1 MLTSTFLL
9 LGQLNY
15 YSKIIIM
22 TQLKSIIKWSIVFQL
37 FVAFKTGLCFSNFFY
52 PEINPTYLTPDN
64 NIPLSELKAES
75 RYWNGTWWGTSVTS
89 GSSAVVN
96 KTLLGYGTG
105 FLLAS
110 AFFLHT
116 MAYTLENSS
125 SAQSKN
131 SEKTPLNIFVES
143 IFGPRERFHDEDEDD
158 DDDDMGGNRRRSDN
172 KKSKKARKVSAD
184 KCDCE
189 TYCTNK
195 YYYGDGNYEPN
206 YANSNVD
213 YSTWYNE
220 EDLAATSPAESNRR
234 RRKRGYVIGGLLQRG
249 LILIT

>member
-1 MLTSTFLL
+1 
-9 LGQLNY
+9 
-15 YSKIIIM
+15 M
-22 TQLKSIIKWSIVFQL
+22 TQLKNIIKWSIVFQL

-75 RYWNGTWWGTSVTS
+75 RYWNGTWWGTSVSS

-131 SEKTPLNIFVES
+131 SEKSPLNLFVES

-158 DDDDMGGNRRRSDN
+158 DDNEMGGNRRRSD
-172 KKSKKARKVSAD
+172 KLKSKKARKDSD

-220 EDLAATSPAESNRR
+220 EELAATSPAESNRR
-234 RRKRGYVIGGLLQRG
+234 RKKRGYVRDGLFISQRG
-249 LILIT
+249 LILITQRLHTS